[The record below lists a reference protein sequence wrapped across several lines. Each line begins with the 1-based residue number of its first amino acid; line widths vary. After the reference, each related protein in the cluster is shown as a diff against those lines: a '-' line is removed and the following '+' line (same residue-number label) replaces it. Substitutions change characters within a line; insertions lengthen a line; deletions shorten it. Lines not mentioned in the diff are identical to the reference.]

1 MWSYSSDDCA
11 FCISGS
17 TSTINGR
24 IITAHFIPST
34 AYHNTPNGNNSNDDY
49 DDQDYVDSFENEDYF
64 TEDQTSFKKR
74 ADAIYDDKGNLKHD
88 ATRNL
93 ALLQILKDQ
102 NIHLE
107 IHQLN
112 KRPSFV
118 KSLVLPPASSGPG
131 PYSIY
136 ARQCSSCIAV
146 ITTSGLVTL
155 FSVPEFLP
163 LPLSGLETNLNSQG
177 LPLFDMSG
185 RWLAYSPRNI
195 PTPGISDT
203 TASAAAAVATT
214 AAVLEVDS
222 NSQNQNQHQKQQ
234 QQSLS
239 ASALR
244 TPLRLPPPGQLLDR
258 ILENISTTTAS
269 SLKSIS
275 DAGVS
280 GLKHYLS
287 NTPIG
292 NSSVL
297 ASTTNDLKR
306 QSNIIIIGNNKF
318 NVDSSGRVA
327 LAFNP
332 NINGAN
338 GNGEMFAGSNRN
350 AAAAVMTTIPA
361 ALSNLFNPNI
371 NSVPIQVID
380 LETQLPICTFTPP
393 QGVSYLSLSPYD
405 SVLATVSSKGDSI
418 YTFDLTFVPYH
429 VSLNGKYVRGVT
441 PAKVSQI
448 EWDSDGG
455 FGIITKDKGTVHW
468 FERQPWNAFESAGS
482 LGIQKAISIS
492 SMESE
497 SKATH
502 NRFSNY
508 KIWKLSGW
516 RIESM
521 ILAPEYIGS
530 EKDPRQ
536 REIPS
541 PQPSP
546 GPEEL
551 DETDIPGL
559 LRSLDGPRY
568 NKVLMLREG
577 QLFVV
582 DVATG
587 TTSWKYD
594 LPWNPV
600 ADSFLTPEIGI
611 ELIKNGK
618 APSMNVKSKI
628 HIPAEDTR
636 QQLLHK
642 VEPLAFFELEPC
654 LPYAYIHTDRHIIL
668 ATYDSEEDE
677 EELNSETED
686 NEPVMFGV
694 SINSKELDF
703 GRAHGQVYTNKAG
716 HSKQGFESDE
726 DYDEYGSDRNE
737 FDEAV
742 MKDLDLRPNGAKSD
756 SPNMEWSPSKAA
768 ELHHAMQSM
777 VVFDSEDDEDELLI
791 VP

>member
-1 MWSYSSDDCA
+1 MWSYSSEDCA

-17 TSTINGR
+17 TSTINGK

-34 AYHNTPNGNNSNDDY
+34 AYHNNNNDSNNNDEY
-49 DDQDYVDSFENEDYF
+49 DDQADNLEFSDNEDYY
-64 TEDQTSFKKR
+64 TEDHANFKKR
-74 ADAIYDDKGNLKHD
+74 ADAIYDDKGNLKDD

-93 ALLQILKDQ
+93 VLLQILKDQ

-136 ARQCSSCIAV
+136 ARQCSSCVAV

-185 RWLAYSPRNI
+185 RWLAYSPRNM

-214 AAVLEVDS
+214 AAVLAVDS
-222 NSQNQNQHQKQQ
+222 NSNSNNQNQHQKQQ

-258 ILENISTTTAS
+258 IFENLSTTTAS

-275 DAGVS
+275 DAGVA

-297 ASTTNDLKR
+297 ASATSDLKR
-306 QSNIIIIGNNKF
+306 HSNVIIVGNNKF

-332 NINGAN
+332 NNNGAS
-338 GNGEMFAGSNRN
+338 GNGDMFAGSNGN

-361 ALSNLFNPNI
+361 ALSNLFNPNV
-371 NSVPIQVID
+371 NSVPVQVID
-380 LETQLPICTFTPP
+380 LESQLPICTFTPP

-429 VSLNGKYVRGVT
+429 VSLNGKYVRGIT

-455 FGIITKDKGTVHW
+455 FGVITKNKGTVHW

-482 LGIQKAISIS
+482 FGIQKAISING
-492 SMESE
+492 MESE
-497 SKATH
+497 NKAAH
-502 NRFSNY
+502 NRFFNY

-516 RIESM
+516 GIESM
-521 ILAPEYIGS
+521 ILAPQYIGS

-536 REIPS
+536 REIPA

-546 GPEEL
+546 SPEEL

-587 TTSWKYD
+587 TTAWKYD

-611 ELIKNGK
+611 ELIKDGK
-618 APSMNVKSKI
+618 IPSTDVKSKI

-668 ATYDSEEDE
+668 ATYDSEE

-686 NEPVMFGV
+686 EPIMFGV
-694 SINSKELDF
+694 PISSKELDF
-703 GRAHGQVYTNKAG
+703 GRAHGQVYTNKVG
-716 HSKQGFESDE
+716 YSKQGSDSEE
-726 DYDEYGSDRNE
+726 DYYEGSDRND
-737 FDEAV
+737 FDDAI
-742 MKDLDLRPNGAKSD
+742 MKDFDLRPNGIKSD
-756 SPNMEWSPSKAA
+756 SPNMEWTSSKAA

-777 VVFDSEDDEDELLI
+777 VVFDNEEDEDELLI